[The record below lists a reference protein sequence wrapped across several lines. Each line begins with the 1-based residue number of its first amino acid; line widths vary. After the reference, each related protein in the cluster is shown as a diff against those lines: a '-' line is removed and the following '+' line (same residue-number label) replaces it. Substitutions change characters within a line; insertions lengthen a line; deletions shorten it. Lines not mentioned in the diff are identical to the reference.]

1 MTILLTSLTT
11 ANLLPA
17 WIGSSSTSPPF
28 TRSVRPTCQAATSSS
43 TSLANKPSFSV
54 AKTDPGAVAP
64 GSEPG
69 KYRPPRPFSI
79 VDARSGHRAGVTFGR
94 GATVCGRAGL
104 TSEQTNSGRESD
116 SPQPIRLRG
125 VTLDGR
131 RQLVSYRGEQAEL
144 TTRETELLA
153 YLMRH
158 PDQYFTAEQLVRRAW
173 QAAKLS
179 PEELRIYVHRLPCK
193 LIGRQWLGYRLE
205 VEPSGTAR
213 LWRPVHDSLL
223 VAYRWLQ
230 RGGRRRSV
238 GS

>member
-1 MTILLTSLTT
+1 
-11 ANLLPA
+11 
-17 WIGSSSTSPPF
+17 
-28 TRSVRPTCQAATSSS
+28 
-43 TSLANKPSFSV
+43 
-54 AKTDPGAVAP
+54 
-64 GSEPG
+64 
-69 KYRPPRPFSI
+69 
-79 VDARSGHRAGVTFGR
+79 
-94 GATVCGRAGL
+94 L
-104 TSEQTNSGRESD
+104 TSEQTNNGRESD

-131 RQLVSYRGEQAEL
+131 RQLVSYRGEQAAL

-179 PEELRIYVHRLPCK
+179 PEELRIYVHRLRRKLAPLGLPCK

-213 LWRPVHDSLL
+213 MWRPVHDSLL

>member
-28 TRSVRPTCQAATSSS
+28 TRSDRPTCQAATSSS

-54 AKTDPGAVAP
+54 GKTRPGAVAP

-104 TSEQTNSGRESD
+104 TSEQTNNGRESD

-131 RQLVSYRGEQAEL
+131 RQLV
-144 TTRETELLA
+144 
-153 YLMRH
+153 
-158 PDQYFTAEQLVRRAW
+158 RRAW

-179 PEELRIYVHRLPCK
+179 PEELRIYVHRLRRKLAPLGLPCK